1 MFFSTRDNVKRAQ
14 AERVYDHQDLLT
26 RQEERRQWM
35 RWAGHR
41 WVDSLV
47 GQSFPKTMGDMLLHF
62 VMLAIVCLAI
72 FGTVTGV
79 VGVFEWIAAR

>member
-1 MFFSTRDNVKRAQ
+1 MFFSTRANVKRAQ
-14 AERVYDHQDLLT
+14 AERVYDHQDLLS

-47 GQSFPKTMGDMLLHF
+47 GKSFPQTMGDLLLHF
-62 VMLAIVCLAI
+62 TILIVASLAI
-72 FGTVTGV
+72 FGLVSGG
-79 VGVFEWIAAR
+79 VGVYDWIRG

>member
-1 MFFSTRDNVKRAQ
+1 MFFSTRANVKRAQ
-14 AERVYDHQDLLT
+14 AEWVYDHQDLLT

-47 GQSFPKTMGDMLLHF
+47 GKSFPQTMGDLFLHF
-62 VMLAIVCLAI
+62 AIMVVACLAI
-72 FGTVTGV
+72 FGLITGC
-79 VGVFEWIAAR
+79 VGVWDWAIG